1 MRIFAQNKDMPIN
14 VNIKISN
21 PGLEALFTSFK
32 NQIMDAIQELSEKI
46 GQVETEL
53 VSLRSDL
60 AAEHQQIN
68 DKLDGLEAQN
78 TALAE
83 EVENLQGL
91 LDNSEPEIAA
101 AIARLSAIQT
111 GMTETREEIRSI
123 VADTPPPPP
132 PPVEEEDPV

>member
-14 VNIKISN
+14 INIKISN
-21 PGLEALFTSFK
+21 PGLDALFLNFK
-32 NQIMDAIQELSEKI
+32 NQIMEGLELLTEKV
-46 GQVETEL
+46 GLVEAEL

-111 GMTETREEIRSI
+111 GMAETREEIRSI

-132 PPVEEEDPV
+132 PVEGDPV

>member
-14 VNIKISN
+14 INVNVSN

-32 NQIMDAIQELSEKI
+32 NQIMDAIQDLSVKI
-46 GQVETEL
+46 GQVEAEL
-53 VSLRSDL
+53 TSLRADL
-60 AAEHQQIN
+60 TAERQQIN

-78 TALAE
+78 AALAE

-101 AIARLSAIQT
+101 AIARLSTIQADMAT
-111 GMTETREEIRSI
+111 TRDEIRSI
-123 VADTPPPPP
+123 VADTPPP
-132 PPVEEEDPV
+132 VEDEDPA

>member
-101 AIARLSAIQT
+101 AIARLSAIQA
-111 GMTETREEIRSI
+111 GMAETREEIRSI

-132 PPVEEEDPV
+132 VEGDPV

>member
-14 VNIKISN
+14 INVTVRN
-21 PGLEALFTSFK
+21 PELE
-32 NQIMDAIQELSEKI
+32 NQISLFKKEVMDAIQELNDKI
-46 GQVETEL
+46 GQVEAEMT
-53 VSLRSDL
+53 SLRADL
-60 AAEHQQIN
+60 TAERQQIN

-91 LDNSEPEIAA
+91 LDDSEPEIAA

-111 GMTETREEIRSI
+111 GMAETREEIRSI

-132 PPVEEEDPV
+132 VE